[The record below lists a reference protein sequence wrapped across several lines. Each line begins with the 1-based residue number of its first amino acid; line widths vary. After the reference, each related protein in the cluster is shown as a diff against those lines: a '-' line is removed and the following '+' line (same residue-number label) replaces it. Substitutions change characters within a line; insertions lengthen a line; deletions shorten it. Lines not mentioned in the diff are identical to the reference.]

1 MLICLCKGIKESEF
15 STLASHH
22 GTCPEAMKQAMGLD
36 DSCCG
41 RCEANLETMIRRMQE
56 GHVRPPVGSLVQKQ
70 EAGSLMVERRLASAT
85 ATMEEL

>member
-1 MLICLCKGIKESEF
+1 MFICLCKGIKESEF

-41 RCEANLETMIRRMQE
+41 RCEADLETMLQRIDDGSTRPSVKTRLHEQE
-56 GHVRPPVGSLVQKQ
+56 GQ
-70 EAGSLMVERRLASAT
+70 SLMFARRLSRAI
-85 ATMEEL
+85 ATMEE